1 MRLLGNLIWLLFG
14 GLATGIG
21 WWVAGLLAAI
31 TIIGIPFAIA
41 AFRIGTFSFWP
52 FGREVVDR
60 PERDEARKLLILLGN
75 IVWILLGG
83 IWLALA
89 HLFFA
94 LLLAITIIGIP
105 FAVQHLKLAQL
116 SLTPYGKM
124 IVVREPASSLSSA
137 DDR

>member
-1 MRLLGNLIWLLFG
+1 MRLLGNLIWLVFG

-60 PERDEARKLLILLGN
+60 PEPGETRRLLVLLGN

-105 FAVQHLKLAQL
+105 FAIQHLKLAQL

-124 IVVREPASSLSSA
+124 IVVRP
-137 DDR
+137 

>member
-1 MRLLGNLIWLLFG
+1 MRLLGNLIWLVFG

-60 PERDEARKLLILLGN
+60 PEPGETRRLLVVLGN

-105 FAVQHLKLAQL
+105 FAIQHLKLAQL

-124 IVVREPASSLSSA
+124 IVVRP
-137 DDR
+137 

>member
-1 MRLLGNLIWLLFG
+1 MRLVGNLIWLLFG

-21 WWVAGLLAAI
+21 WWVAALLAAI
-31 TIIGIPFAIA
+31 TIIGIPFSIA

-94 LLLAITIIGIP
+94 LLLGITIIGVP
-105 FAVQHLKLAQL
+105 FALQHLKLAQL

-124 IVVREPASSLSSA
+124 IVVRS
-137 DDR
+137 

>member
-14 GLATGIG
+14 GLATAIG
-21 WWVAGLLAAI
+21 WWVAALLAAI
-31 TIIGIPFAIA
+31 TIIGIPFSIA
-41 AFRIGTFSFWP
+41 AFRIGTFTLWP

-60 PERDEARKLLILLGN
+60 PGSGDARKLLILLGN
-75 IVWILLGG
+75 IVWIVLGG

-124 IVVREPASSLSSA
+124 IVVRS
-137 DDR
+137 

>member
-1 MRLLGNLIWLLFG
+1 MRLLGNIIWLLFG

-21 WWVAGLLAAI
+21 WWIAGVLAAI
-31 TIIGIPFAIA
+31 TIIGIPFSIA

-60 PERDEARKLLILLGN
+60 PEGEAGRLLILLGN
-75 IVWILLGG
+75 IIWIVLGG

-94 LLLAITIIGIP
+94 LLLGITIVGIP
-105 FAVQHLKLAQL
+105 FAVQHLKLAHL

-124 IVVREPASSLSSA
+124 IVVR
-137 DDR
+137 

>member
-14 GLATGIG
+14 GLVTGIG

-41 AFRIGTFSFWP
+41 AFRIGTFSFCP

-60 PERDEARKLLILLGN
+60 PERDEARKLLVLLGN
-75 IVWILLGG
+75 IVWIVLGG

-89 HLFFA
+89 HLLFA

-105 FAVQHLKLAQL
+105 FALQHLKLAQL

-124 IVVREPASSLSSA
+124 IVTRSL
-137 DDR
+137 

>member
-1 MRLLGNLIWLLFG
+1 MRLLGNIIWLLFG

-21 WWVAGLLAAI
+21 WWIAGVLAAI
-31 TIIGIPFAIA
+31 TIVGIPFAIA

-52 FGREVVDR
+52 FGREIVDR
-60 PERDEARKLLILLGN
+60 PEGEAGRLLILLGN
-75 IVWILLGG
+75 IIWIVLGG

-94 LLLAITIIGIP
+94 LLLGITIIGIP
-105 FAVQHLKLAQL
+105 FALQHLKLAHL

-124 IVVREPASSLSSA
+124 IVVRP
-137 DDR
+137 

>member
-1 MRLLGNLIWLLFG
+1 MRLLGNIIWLLLG

-52 FGREVVDR
+52 FGREIVDR
-60 PERDEARKLLILLGN
+60 PEGEAGKILILLGN
-75 IVWILLGG
+75 IIWILLGG

-105 FAVQHLKLAQL
+105 FAVQHLKLAHL

-124 IVVREPASSLSSA
+124 IVVR
-137 DDR
+137 

>member
-21 WWVAGLLAAI
+21 WWLAGLLAAI

-41 AFRIGTFSFWP
+41 AFRIGAFSFWP
-52 FGREVVDR
+52 FGREIVDR
-60 PERDEARKLLILLGN
+60 PEPDEARRLLILIGN
-75 IVWILLGG
+75 VVWILLGG
-83 IWLALA
+83 LWLALA

-94 LLLAITIIGIP
+94 LLLAITVIGIP
-105 FAVQHLKLAQL
+105 FALQHLKLAQL

-124 IVVREPASSLSSA
+124 IVTRPL
-137 DDR
+137 

>member
-1 MRLLGNLIWLLFG
+1 MRLLGNIIWLLFG

-21 WWVAGLLAAI
+21 WWVAGVLAAI

-41 AFRIGTFSFWP
+41 AFRIGAFSFWP
-52 FGREVVDR
+52 FGREIVDR
-60 PERDEARKLLILLGN
+60 PESEGMKLLILLGN

-105 FAVQHLKLAQL
+105 FAVQHLKLAHL

-124 IVVREPASSLSSA
+124 IVTRA
-137 DDR
+137 

>member
-1 MRLLGNLIWLLFG
+1 MRLLGNIIWLLFG

-31 TIIGIPFAIA
+31 TIIGLPFSIA
-41 AFRIGTFSFWP
+41 AFRIGTFSLWP
-52 FGREVVDR
+52 FGRQIVDR
-60 PERDEARKLLILLGN
+60 PEGEGMKLLILLGN

-94 LLLAITIIGIP
+94 LLLGITIIGIP
-105 FAVQHLKLAQL
+105 FAVQHLKLARL

-124 IVVREPASSLSSA
+124 IVTEA
-137 DDR
+137 

>member
-14 GLATGIG
+14 GLVTGIG

-41 AFRIGTFSFWP
+41 ALRIGTFTFWP

-60 PERDEARKLLILLGN
+60 PEPDQAWKLLVLIGN

-94 LLLAITIIGIP
+94 LLLAVTIVGIP
-105 FAVQHLKLAQL
+105 FALQHLKLAQL

-124 IVVREPASSLSSA
+124 IVTRPL
-137 DDR
+137 

>member
-14 GLATGIG
+14 GLETGIA
-21 WWVAGLLAAI
+21 WWLAGVLAAI
-31 TIIGIPFAIA
+31 TIIGIPFSIA

-60 PERDEARKLLILLGN
+60 PEPDEARKLLVLLGN

-105 FAVQHLKLAQL
+105 FALQHLKLAQL

-124 IVVREPASSLSSA
+124 IVVRP
-137 DDR
+137 

>member
-14 GLATGIG
+14 GLVTAIG
-21 WWVAGLLAAI
+21 WWVAALLAAI

-41 AFRIGTFSFWP
+41 AFRIGTFTLWP
-52 FGREVVDR
+52 FGRDVVDR
-60 PERDEARKLLILLGN
+60 PERSEARKLLVLLGN
-75 IVWILLGG
+75 IVWIILGG

-105 FAVQHLKLAQL
+105 FALQHLKLAHL
-116 SLTPYGKM
+116 SLTPYGKA
-124 IVVREPASSLSSA
+124 IVTRP
-137 DDR
+137 

>member
-14 GLATGIG
+14 GLATAIG

-31 TIIGIPFAIA
+31 TIIGIPFSIA
-41 AFRIGTFSFWP
+41 AFRIGIFTLWP
-52 FGREVVDR
+52 FGSEVVDR
-60 PERDEARKLLILLGN
+60 PERGEARKLLVLVGN
-75 IVWILLGG
+75 IVWIILGG

-94 LLLAITIIGIP
+94 LLLGITIIGIP
-105 FAVQHLKLAQL
+105 FAVQHLKLAHL

-124 IVVREPASSLSSA
+124 IVTRP
-137 DDR
+137 

>member
-14 GLATGIG
+14 GLWTAIG

-41 AFRIGTFSFWP
+41 AFRIGTFTLWP
-52 FGREVVDR
+52 FGREIVDR
-60 PERDEARKLLILLGN
+60 PGRDEARKLVGLLAN

-94 LLLAITIIGIP
+94 LLLGITIIGIP
-105 FAVQHLKLAQL
+105 FALQHLKLAQL
-116 SLTPYGKM
+116 SLAPYGKM
-124 IVVREPASSLSSA
+124 IV
-137 DDR
+137 DRP

>member
-1 MRLLGNLIWLLFG
+1 MRLLGNLLWLLFG

-31 TIIGIPFAIA
+31 TIIGIPFSIA
-41 AFRIGTFSFWP
+41 AFRIGAFSFWP

-75 IVWILLGG
+75 VIWILLGG

-105 FAVQHLKLAQL
+105 FALQHVKLARL

-124 IVVREPASSLSSA
+124 IVTRSL
-137 DDR
+137 

>member
-1 MRLLGNLIWLLFG
+1 MRLLGNIIWLLFG

-52 FGREVVDR
+52 FGREIVDR
-60 PERDEARKLLILLGN
+60 PEGEAARLVILLGN
-75 IVWILLGG
+75 IIWIVLGG

-94 LLLAITIIGIP
+94 LLLGVTIIGIP
-105 FAVQHLKLAQL
+105 FAVQHLKLAHL

-124 IVVREPASSLSSA
+124 IVVRN
-137 DDR
+137 

>member
-1 MRLLGNLIWLLFG
+1 MRLLGNILWLFFG

-21 WWVAGLLAAI
+21 WWVAGLVAAL

-41 AFRIGTFSFWP
+41 AFRIGTFSFLP
-52 FGREVVDR
+52 FGREIVDR
-60 PERDEARKLLILLGN
+60 PERGEGRKLLILIGN
-75 IVWILLGG
+75 IVWIVLGG

-94 LLLAITIIGIP
+94 LVLAITVIGIP
-105 FAVQHLKLAQL
+105 FAVQHLKLAHL

-124 IVVREPASSLSSA
+124 IVVRP
-137 DDR
+137 

>member
-60 PERDEARKLLILLGN
+60 PERGEARKLLILLGN

-116 SLTPYGKM
+116 SLTPYGKA
-124 IVVREPASSLSSA
+124 IVVRS
-137 DDR
+137 

>member
-14 GLATGIG
+14 GLVTGIG

-31 TIIGIPFAIA
+31 TIVGIPFAIA
-41 AFRIGTFSFWP
+41 ALRIGAFTFWP

-60 PERDEARKLLILLGN
+60 PEPDEAWKLLVLIGN

-94 LLLAITIIGIP
+94 LLLAVTIIGIP
-105 FAVQHLKLAQL
+105 FALQHLKLAQL
-116 SLTPYGKM
+116 SLTPYGKR
-124 IVVREPASSLSSA
+124 IVTRPL
-137 DDR
+137 

>member
-14 GLATGIG
+14 GLVTGIG

-31 TIIGIPFAIA
+31 TIVGIPFAIA
-41 AFRIGTFSFWP
+41 ALRIGTFTFWP

-60 PERDEARKLLILLGN
+60 PEPDQAWKLLVLIGN

-94 LLLAITIIGIP
+94 LLLAVTIVGIP
-105 FAVQHLKLAQL
+105 FALQHLKLAQL

-124 IVVREPASSLSSA
+124 IVTRPL
-137 DDR
+137 

>member
-14 GLATGIG
+14 GLATGIA
-21 WWVAGLLAAI
+21 WWLAGLLAAI

-60 PERDEARKLLILLGN
+60 PEPDEGRKLLILLGN
-75 IVWILLGG
+75 IVWIVLGG

-94 LLLAITIIGIP
+94 LLLAITIIGMP
-105 FAVQHLKLAQL
+105 FALQHLKLAQL

-124 IVVREPASSLSSA
+124 IVVRP
-137 DDR
+137 